1 MTLREQ
7 MKLFCTC
14 LCRQDELYAAAA
26 KRRGLSFHTLIT
38 LYALD
43 QDEGSTQSQLA
54 KAWMIPKQTLN
65 TVIKELER
73 QGYVYLRTGRDQK
86 EKLVFFTPEGRAFAT
101 DSLRELYALE
111 DRAVAAVGED
121 RFREMVEAN
130 RAFTEAFAREV
141 FRE

>member
-1 MTLREQ
+1 MTIREQ

-54 KAWMIPKQTLN
+54 KTWMIPKQTLN

-73 QGYVYLRTGRDQK
+73 QGYVSLRTGKDQK
-86 EKLVFFTPEGRAFAT
+86 EKLVFFTSEGRDFAA
-101 DSLRELYALE
+101 DGLRELYAME
-111 DRAVAAVGED
+111 DGAVAAVGPE

-141 FRE
+141 YRE

>member
-1 MTLREQ
+1 MTIREQ

-54 KAWMIPKQTLN
+54 KTWMIPKQTLN

-73 QGYVYLRTGRDQK
+73 QGYVSLRTGKDQK
-86 EKLVFFTPEGRAFAT
+86 EKLVFFTPEGRDFAA
-101 DSLRELYALE
+101 DSLRELYAME
-111 DRAVAAVGED
+111 DGAVGA
-121 RFREMVEAN
+121 MILGKWL
-130 RAFTEAFAREV
+130 
-141 FRE
+141 

>member
-54 KAWMIPKQTLN
+54 KAWMIPKLTLN

-73 QGYVYLRTGRDQK
+73 
-86 EKLVFFTPEGRAFAT
+86 
-101 DSLRELYALE
+101 
-111 DRAVAAVGED
+111 
-121 RFREMVEAN
+121 
-130 RAFTEAFAREV
+130 
-141 FRE
+141 

>member
-1 MTLREQ
+1 MTIRQQ

-54 KAWMIPKQTLN
+54 RTWMIPKQTLN

-73 QGYVYLRTGRDQK
+73 QGRVCFRTGRDQK
-86 EKLVFFTPEGRAFAT
+86 EKRVFFTPEGRSFAA
-101 DSLRELYALE
+101 DHLRELYAME
-111 DRAVAAVGED
+111 DRAVAAVGEN

-130 RAFTEAFAREV
+130 SAFTEAFAREV
-141 FRE
+141 SGE

>member
-14 LCRQDELYAAAA
+14 LCQQDELYAAAA

-73 QGYVYLRTGRDQK
+73 QGYVSLHTGKDQK
-86 EKLVFFTPEGRAFAT
+86 EKRVFFTPEGRAFAA
-101 DSLRELYALE
+101 DHLRELYAME
-111 DRAVAAVGED
+111 DRAVAAVGEN

-141 FRE
+141 SGE

>member
-1 MTLREQ
+1 M
-7 MKLFCTC
+7 
-14 LCRQDELYAAAA
+14 
-26 KRRGLSFHTLIT
+26 
-38 LYALD
+38 
-43 QDEGSTQSQLA
+43 
-54 KAWMIPKQTLN
+54 
-65 TVIKELER
+65 
-73 QGYVYLRTGRDQK
+73 YLRTGRDQK

>member
-141 FRE
+141 LRE